1 MENQSSRG
9 GRGTSIQHTALAA
22 LALLSLFS
30 ASCGRGASGKQIDAG
45 ASARPVSA
53 RAVTVELRSMRRN
66 IESVGSLFALEEVTV
81 SSEVEGKVD
90 QVLVDVGDHVAAGQP
105 LVKVSPTELQLT
117 LDQQRASMRQAR
129 ARLGLPEE
137 GDDLKDVG
145 AAAGVK
151 KAQAATAD

>member
-1 MENQSSRG
+1 MPSSRMIAG
-9 GRGTSIQHTALAA
+9 IALAA
-22 LALLSLFS
+22 VAAVSL
-30 ASCGRGASGKQIDAG
+30 G
-45 ASARPVSA
+45 ASACSKRSNGRQVEAASDKKAPQIRIIRVEPRQVR
-53 RAVTVELRSMRRN
+53 RAV
-66 IESVGSLFALEEVTV
+66 ESVGTLFPFEEVTV
-81 SSEVEGKVD
+81 SSEVEGRVEE
-90 QVLVDVGDHVAAGQP
+90 VLVDVGDHVTAGQP